1 MQGHLF
7 YLSSFCN
14 LQVPS
19 PLLNFVQGSGGRAYA
34 RDTMPCS
41 LVWEGEIDENE
52 FDNNSLIANGAL
64 TSKAVIPIHG
74 LLSLDS
80 ILKEIITEL
89 LLPEARGFEASR

>member
-1 MQGHLF
+1 
-7 YLSSFCN
+7 
-14 LQVPS
+14 
-19 PLLNFVQGSGGRAYA
+19 
-34 RDTMPCS
+34 MPETPCPAAWCRKGKS
-41 LVWEGEIDENE
+41 MRMS
-52 FDNNSLIANGAL
+52 SLIANGAL